1 LEIDM
6 TVEILH
12 ISWTPGDSFGFWLID
27 INGRNLFS
35 FFISREVTAVDLLF
49 FHVHEAEYDGD

>member
-1 LEIDM
+1 M